1 MSALSPYVLPILYC
15 LGSLLVAV
23 IGRRR
28 KWGFWGYFW
37 ASLLMSP
44 ILGALFV
51 LAGDPPPRRRTPAAT
66 PVPAQTAP
74 APRPTVAPAATAA
87 PAPAL
92 TPGAAPAELPPAA
105 S

>member
-1 MSALSPYVLPILYC
+1 MSALSPYVLPILYV

-23 IGRRR
+23 IGRHR

-44 ILGALFV
+44 VLGTLFV
-51 LAGDPPPRRRTPAAT
+51 LAGDAPPRRR
-66 PVPAQTAP
+66 
-74 APRPTVAPAATAA
+74 A
-87 PAPAL
+87 PAPA
-92 TPGAAPAELPPAA
+92 PAPAPSASPAKPPPAA